1 MNREQ
6 LAHVLRAASQI
17 VDDPEIVVLGSQAI
31 LGSFRADEL
40 PDEVVVSMEADLA
53 FRDDVDGSKSDS
65 VDGAIGEG
73 SPFHEMYS
81 YYAQGVT
88 ISTAVLPAGW
98 EQRVVE
104 YERVDALPS
113 HAVCLEPHDLV
124 ISKLVAGREKD
135 LEFATALIGAL
146 DGPAVPEDLTGC
158 RALEPCRCHCCRNPY
173 LVRDV
178 VRLPGR

>member
-1 MNREQ
+1 M
-6 LAHVLRAASQI
+6 LRAASQI

-31 LGSFRADEL
+31 LGSFREDEL

-65 VDGAIGEG
+65 IDGAIGEG

-88 ISTAVLPAGW
+88 ISTAVMAAGW
-98 EQRVVE
+98 EHRAVE
-104 YERVDALPS
+104 YERADALPS

-135 LEFATALIGAL
+135 LEFATALIGAGL
-146 DGPAVPEDLTGC
+146 VDAEALVERAGMLPVPGAVIRRVREAIGRC
-158 RALEPCRCHCCRNPY
+158 ARRARPS
-173 LVRDV
+173 
-178 VRLPGR
+178 

>member
-1 MNREQ
+1 
-6 LAHVLRAASQI
+6 VLRAASQI
-17 VDDPEIVVLGSQAI
+17 VEDPEIVVIGSQAI

-53 FRDDVDGSKSDS
+53 FRFDADGSKSDS

-81 YYAQGVT
+81 YYAQGVA
-88 ISTAVLPAGW
+88 IGTAVLPAGW
-98 EQRVVE
+98 GQRTVE
-104 YERVDALPS
+104 YEREDALPS

-135 LEFATALIGAL
+135 LDFATALLGAGL
-146 DGPAVPEDLTGC
+146 VDQETLVDRAGLLPVPGGVIRRVRGAIDRC
-158 RALEPCRCHCCRNPY
+158 ARRARES
-173 LVRDV
+173 
-178 VRLPGR
+178 